1 MDAHN
6 PHPSQDPNSFEQD
19 QAVVIMVPFPLQSHL
34 NQLIQLSC
42 LISSYKIPVYY
53 VASATHIHQAKL
65 RFGDLN
71 LLDTA
76 KIHFHEF
83 PTPDFLSP
91 PPNPN
96 ASIKFPTHL
105 LPSFNATLQL
115 RDPMAAFL
123 RRVSPTARRV
133 IVIHDFNMAYVVQD
147 SITVPNAE
155 SYMYNPN
162 SAFTYF
168 FEVCQMKGKPVQEE
182 EKPQGLSST
191 KGCSPSEILEFC
203 KLQLDFLTF
212 REGTICN
219 TSRSIEGTYI
229 DLLAQHEEK
238 LLWAI
243 GPLSAA
249 TFCDIRSSTNQHKCL
264 DWLNKQ
270 ASKSVIYV
278 SFGTISLMADEQIE
292 ELAVGLEKSEQ
303 KFIWVFRD
311 ADKGD
316 IFAADDGRIT
326 QLPEGYEERVKE
338 FGIVVRDWAPQ
349 VEILEHPSTG
359 GFMSHCGWNSCLES
373 ITAGVP
379 VAAWPMQG
387 DQPKNAFLLTE
398 ILKVGLGVRD
408 WAHRDELVTSVSIAR
423 AVKRLMASKEGEVI
437 RKRAE
442 ELGGAVRQSVKEG
455 GISRTELDSFI
466 AHITR

>member
-6 PHPSQDPNSFEQD
+6 PRPSQDPNSFEQD
-19 QAVVIMVPFPLQSHL
+19 QVVVIMVPFPLQSHL

-53 VASATHIHQAKL
+53 AASTTHILQAKL
-65 RFGDLN
+65 RFSDFN
-71 LLDTA
+71 LLNTA

-83 PTPDFLSP
+83 STLDFLSP

-123 RRVSPTARRV
+123 RRVSQTARRV
-133 IVIHDFNMAYVVQD
+133 VVIYDFNMAYVVQD
-147 SITVPNAE
+147 SITIPNVE
-155 SYMYNPN
+155 SYMYNPI

-168 FEVCQMKGKPVQEE
+168 FDVCQMKGRPIQEE
-182 EKPQGLSST
+182 EKPQGLPST
-191 KGCSPSEILEFC
+191 EGCFPSKVLEFC

-219 TSRSIEGTYI
+219 TSRSIEETYI

-249 TFCDIRSSTNQHKCL
+249 TFCDTRSSTSQHKCL

-278 SFGTISLMADEQIE
+278 SFGTISVMADEQIK

-316 IFAADDGRIT
+316 IFTPDDGRIT

-338 FGIVVRDWAPQ
+338 FGMVVRDWAPQ

-408 WAHRDELVTSVSIAR
+408 WAHREELVTSVSIAR
-423 AVKRLMASKEGEVI
+423 AVKRLMASKEGEEI
-437 RKRAE
+437 MKRAE

-455 GISRTELDSFI
+455 GVSRMELDSFI
-466 AHITR
+466 THVTR